1 MFQFGGFP
9 TYTYVFSIRSMVL
22 HHGGFPIR
30 RSAGRSLFAAHRSL
44 SQLVTSFI
52 GSLCQGIHLML
63 LFAWT
68 FLTFQ
73 FSSFELL
80 EFHKQIMIS
89 VINSSVKRFYPFF
102 FLNSFSTFRWNCNLP
117 KLERPWFLLI
127 SISFNLCPLICS
139 FLTLQYFIRFS
150 MNIYLL
156 TFVSLVGSSGLEPPT
171 SRLSGARS
179 NHLSYEPTLVSVY
192 LVPLHPL
199 VEMMGIEPMTP
210 CLQGRCSP
218 SWATPP
224 YLGVNE

>member
-9 TYTYVFSIRSMVL
+9 TYTYVFSVCSMIL

-30 RSAGRSLFAAHRSL
+30 KSAGRSLFAAHRSL

-89 VINSSVKRFYPFF
+89 VINSSVKRFYPFAF
-102 FLNSFSTFRWNCNLP
+102 WILFSTFRWNCNLP

-150 MNIYLL
+150 MNTYWRFNRL
-156 TFVSLVGSSGLEPPT
+156 GGLKWT
-171 SRLSGARS
+171 RTTDLALIRRA
-179 NHLSYEPTLVSVY
+179 L
-192 LVPLHPL
+192 
-199 VEMMGIEPMTP
+199 
-210 CLQGRCSP
+210 
-218 SWATPP
+218 
-224 YLGVNE
+224 